1 MSLDSIKRDL
11 KDYIEENKAS
21 LEAWEKWS
29 QKLLESSINSEKMTS
44 LIGQDSV

>member
-21 LEAWEKWS
+21 LEAWECH
-29 QKLLESSINSEKMTS
+29 IFNEKRWNPF
-44 LIGQDSV
+44 